1 MTPRSAVPA
10 IALTALLASP
20 AALAQE
26 PTVEETAGRVVV
38 SNPYYQ
44 AVMSSDRG
52 GFISRIAL
60 PDGTVIVGEHAL
72 YTDRGIYGDGI
83 TVSSAHETRPKVEV
97 ARGGDE
103 VTVTAAGTLKAADG
117 AAEPKRRLSYVV
129 TYRFDGSPAIRADWS
144 VTPDFSLTDVSG
156 FFSYIMQVP
165 GFAEWFAKT
174 TDGVVFQP
182 ASGRNQRCFQSAL
195 EPLDAEDPWMGL
207 LLGNGCIVALSDIGG
222 EPELGNVF
230 MHEGETNTTALFCA
244 WFSGPALSDL
254 REGEPWAGGLR
265 LHIWP
270 RGSRDSVALP
280 GFLR

>member
-1 MTPRSAVPA
+1 MTPRTAARA
-10 IALTALLASP
+10 IALAALLAGR

-26 PTVEETAGRVVV
+26 PTVEETAGRVAV
-38 SNPYYQ
+38 SNSYYQ

-52 GFISRIAL
+52 GLISRICL
-60 PDGTVIVGEHAL
+60 PDGTVIVGENAL

-83 TVSSAHETRPKVEV
+83 NVSSAHETQPKVEV
-97 ARGGDE
+97 VRRGDE
-103 VTVTAAGTLKAADG
+103 VTVSAAGTLREADG
-117 AAEPKRRLSYVV
+117 AAEPERGLSYLV
-129 TYRFDGSPAIRADWS
+129 TYRFDHSPAIRADWS
-144 VTPDFSLTDVSG
+144 VTPDFSLADVSG

-165 GFAEWFAKT
+165 DFAEWFAKT

-182 ASGRNQRCFQSAL
+182 ASGRSQRCFQSAL

-207 LLGNGCIVALSDIGG
+207 LLRNGCIVGLSDIGG

-230 MHEGETNTTALFCA
+230 MHEGETHATALFCA
-244 WFSGPALSDL
+244 WFSGPAMSDL

-265 LHIWP
+265 LHVWP
-270 RGSRDSVALP
+270 RGSRASVALP